1 MRRAY
6 LDFLHCSDRCF
17 RTRFTVVGLTSKVHS
32 QKWIPVVS
40 IMSLQ
45 LLMALKLV
53 SAGDGLISLDEF
65 SQLINGLGLEHATPG
80 TVVAL
85 FNKYNR
91 NSTALF
97 GTFASFVF
105 CIFHCHDHQKCRAPK
120 TIRPCRHPIR

>member
-1 MRRAY
+1 MDTSGEYHVLAY
-6 LDFLHCSDRCF
+6 
-17 RTRFTVVGLTSKVHS
+17 
-32 QKWIPVVS
+32 S
-40 IMSLQ
+40 I
-45 LLMALKLV
+45 LMALKLV

-91 NSTALF
+91 NLTAPF

-105 CIFHCHDHQKCRAPK
+105 FFFHCHEHQKCRAKNNSTLPPP
-120 TIRPCRHPIR
+120 RPLIC